1 MPLVAAVTATGGG
14 LVFTGEMTGDFL
26 ALVAVSWWFGFILY
40 RFNTGGGINGGI
52 ATYSVDGKQYVAT
65 TSGGG
70 TLTFGGGG
78 SPTVFVFSLPGKN

>member
-1 MPLVAAVTATGGG
+1 
-14 LVFTGEMTGDFL
+14 MTGDFL
-26 ALVAVSWWFGFILY
+26 AFDAATGTERY

-52 ATYSVDGKQYVAT
+52 ATYSVEGKQYIAV

-78 SPTVFVFSLPGKN
+78 SPTLFVFSLPAKR